1 MGLPV
6 YEAIEVAYAKGD
18 WRQPCPKAGSPVHDC
33 TGELDGACD
42 DAPDQCR
49 PASPTLT
56 HVTTDARVQPSE
68 FATNLRHQ
76 KAESDEQQ
84 LHARSL
90 NERYQ
95 YPRQFPPTQVTQGAS
110 ASAGAGGS
118 GISCDLRHL
127 A

>member
-1 MGLPV
+1 MGLLM

-18 WRQPCPKAGSPVHDC
+18 WRQPCPKARSPVHDC

-49 PASPTLT
+49 SASPTMT

-76 KAESDEQQ
+76 KAGFNEQQ
-84 LHARSL
+84 LHVRSL
-90 NERYQ
+90 YERCQYQ
-95 YPRQFPPTQVTQGAS
+95 RQFLPTQVKQDTT
-110 ASAGAGGS
+110 AGFGGS